1 MRIYCDDYQDMH
13 DFNDLMDDLELVLE
27 SNLAREKDQDNVD
40 TRAVVELEEMLRK
53 YRNVKSAI
61 EKVVVRD

>member
-1 MRIYCDDYQDMH
+1 MRVYCDDYQDMH

-27 SNLAREKDQDNVD
+27 SNLRRELDQDNVD
-40 TRAVVELEEMLRK
+40 TRAVVELEELLRK

-61 EKVVVRD
+61 DKVVVR